1 MVIGKLGR
9 AGAESQLVALASGL
23 AGRGDRVTVA
33 DLTRGAR
40 DADPL
45 IDAGVK
51 LLRFD
56 TSPGMRRA
64 AVLPS
69 LVRVAHRHDLVHCTM
84 WDASLWGRLAAIAAR
99 RPVVV
104 SDHSA
109 ERGYQTSHSGVP
121 RQRLIALHNRLLE
134 PATAVTVACAQ
145 AQVPLLESEG
155 VRSVVHIPNGVSL
168 EALRESARR
177 GPSRGQLGIPQDA
190 RIMIHVARFH
200 PLKNQ
205 RVTFETTARLRE
217 ALGDVHVI
225 FVGDGE
231 GRSALQQEAMST
243 GADWAH
249 FLGRRT
255 DVPALLSLSEL
266 AVLPSLSEAMPM
278 AIVEAMALG
287 VPVVA
292 TAVGDVAATLEST
305 GAGVHV
311 PPGDSDA
318 FFKACRDV
326 LTDPELRSGLASRA
340 LVSAEGLTVEA
351 MTERYSE
358 LFDAVLECRS
368 RSGAWHAERKK
379 SLPSGVMLPDSRDR

>member
-9 AGAESQLVALASGL
+9 AGAENQLVALASGL
-23 AGRGDRVTVA
+23 ARRGDRVTVA

-40 DADPL
+40 DAEPL
-45 IDAGVK
+45 LEAGVR

-56 TSPGMRRA
+56 SSPGVRRA

-69 LVRVAHRHDLVHCTM
+69 LVRVAHRHDLVHCTQ
-84 WDASLWGRLAAIAAR
+84 WDASLWGRLAGIAAR

-109 ERGYQTSHSGVP
+109 DRGHQMSHSGAP

-134 PATAVTVACAQ
+134 PATYATVACAQ
-145 AQVPLLESEG
+145 AQVPLLQSEG
-155 VRSVVHIPNGVSL
+155 VRRVVHIPNGVSL
-168 EALRESARR
+168 EALREAATR
-177 GPSRGQLGIPQDA
+177 GPSREQVGIPQDA
-190 RIMIHVARFH
+190 RTIVHVARFH

-205 RVTFETTARLRE
+205 RLTLETTARLRDE
-217 ALGDVHVI
+217 LGDVHVI

-231 GRSALQQEAMST
+231 GRPALEQEAISI
-243 GADWAH
+243 GAHWAH

-255 DVPALLSLSEL
+255 DVAALLRLSDL
-266 AVLPSLSEAMPM
+266 AVLPSLAEAMPM

-292 TAVGDVAATLEST
+292 TSVGDVGATLDST
-305 GAGVHV
+305 GAGIHV
-311 PPGDSDA
+311 PPGDDDA

-326 LTDPELRSGLASRA
+326 LTDPELRGGLASRA
-340 LVSAEGLTVEA
+340 LLSARGFTVEA
-351 MTERYSE
+351 MIERYTE
-358 LFDAVLECRS
+358 LFDAMLEGRPSVS
-368 RSGAWHAERKK
+368 RYA
-379 SLPSGVMLPDSRDR
+379 